1 MSHSCTL
8 ELLVAYAPCGKVM
21 VKMAKV
27 IENYWIAKTV
37 IIGGTFVALM
47 LQISKEDA
55 VKKKK
60 VAHALSR
67 TKYRKVR
74 RIPKYPS
81 VQNFSSDANAKSSS

>member
-60 VAHALSR
+60 WLMHCLE
-67 TKYRKVR
+67 
-74 RIPKYPS
+74 
-81 VQNFSSDANAKSSS
+81 QNTEK

>member
-1 MSHSCTL
+1 
-8 ELLVAYAPCGKVM
+8 M

-37 IIGGTFVALM
+37 ITGGTFVALM

-60 VAHALSR
+60 EVAHTLSR

-74 RIPKYPS
+74 RIPKYSS

>member
-1 MSHSCTL
+1 
-8 ELLVAYAPCGKVM
+8 M

-55 VKKKK
+55 VKKK